1 MHACIDIHARLA
13 TLMHGLPMR
22 ERAAS
27 VSARVFSCAIGRPR
41 IRAETCARLPI
52 GMDRVWFGAQAF
64 SFASAFNA
72 NIGAWNTASV
82 FALSMVC
89 AGLSARAAR
98 HRGRDALGG
107 LDI

>member
-1 MHACIDIHARLA
+1 MHACIYVHARLA
-13 TLMHGLPMR
+13 TQMNGSPIR

-52 GMDRVWFGAQAF
+52 GVDRVWFGAQAF
-64 SFASAFNA
+64 AFATAFNA

-82 FALSMVC
+82 FALSNVC
-89 AGLSARAAR
+89 AGLSAWAAR